1 MKKLK
6 DYSESEVEQITNA
19 LKDYAY
25 SKQEQKTISAE
36 TILSWIQDFTRLQ
49 LKVDYVITLINLTK
63 KKDTFGKT
71 QFNNFLNPEHT
82 YIDYEEVNKEAYKR
96 FLQALENMNMSYQQ
110 YENKCLDITRQRQE
124 LAEKKLLELAFDKRM
139 LQIQNYKEK

>member
-96 FLQALENMNMSYQQ
+96 FITALENMAMTY
-110 YENKCLDITRQRQE
+110 YEYETKCFEVTEARER
-124 LAEKKLLELAFDKRM
+124 LASKKLLELPKEKRL